1 MQPTSISDSAQN
13 NSATTDSATSAD
25 ALFTAVYERLKAMAS
40 RRLSSRERGA
50 LDTTAL
56 VHELYLRV
64 NHNRELA
71 FAHPA
76 QFFDYAARAMRHL
89 LVDHARE
96 RLSRRA
102 GGDWMQ
108 VTLTGSDERLAL
120 DSAEEA
126 IGFDA
131 ALRRLEAA
139 DARAA
144 RVVEL
149 HFFAGLSVEQA
160 ADTLGIARRTATR
173 DLQFA
178 LAFLKTDLGDG
189 PTAPD

>member
-1 MQPTSISDSAQN
+1 MPPISSSD
-13 NSATTDSATSAD
+13 TATSTD

-40 RRLSSRERGA
+40 RRLSSRERGSF
-50 LDTTAL
+50 DTTAL

-64 NHNRELA
+64 NHNEELT

-102 GGDWMQ
+102 GGDWLQ

-120 DSAEEA
+120 DSADEA
-126 IGFDA
+126 IAFDA
-131 ALRRLEAA
+131 ALRRLEAD

-144 RVVEL
+144 RVLAL

-178 LAFLKTDLGDG
+178 IAFLKTDLGDG
-189 PTAPD
+189 AITRD